1 MLGTHIVDTH
11 KLEPR
16 WFQEENDLFT
26 RKCHEEVGRQNVRRL
41 WWLKHSSTC
50 IWSPRPQIVRNFNG
64 PMSLFTV
71 KDFPYTSF
79 IARLFKIRIFE
90 SFMEMRP
97 PIFGV
102 IWLCD
107 AATRFLKASPPHLT
121 LRMQFLDSKLYWFA
135 DLSCHTREYENKRF
149 PTSSYAL
156 PMFFR
161 CVDLWCSLAVA
172 VPAKAKDKGISNP
185 LLKQFNFR
193 Q

>member
-121 LRMQFLDSKLYWFA
+121 LRMQFLDST
-135 DLSCHTREYENKRF
+135 LSFTGSQIYLAILENMKINAF
-149 PTSSYAL
+149 LLHPTL
-156 PMFFR
+156 
-161 CVDLWCSLAVA
+161 CLCSFVVLTYDAV
-172 VPAKAKDKGISNP
+172 
-185 LLKQFNFR
+185 
-193 Q
+193 